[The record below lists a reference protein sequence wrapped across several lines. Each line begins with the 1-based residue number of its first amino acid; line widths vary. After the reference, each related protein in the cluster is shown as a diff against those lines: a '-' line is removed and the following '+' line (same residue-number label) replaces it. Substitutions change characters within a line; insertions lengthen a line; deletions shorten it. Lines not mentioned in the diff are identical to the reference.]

1 MVLNL
6 TYRGE
11 RLSRRV
17 AKLVLMTMGM
27 GASDSDASVVF
38 DGGDVHSVGE
48 EGSHELNDAN
58 SRPAKSNFFFFRMK
72 RRNFFL

>member
-11 RLSRRV
+11 RRRV
-17 AKLVLMTMGM
+17 AKLVLMTMG
-27 GASDSDASVVF
+27 ASDSDASVVD

-72 RRNFFL
+72 RRNWFL

>member
-17 AKLVLMTMGM
+17 AKLVLMTM

-58 SRPAKSNFFFFRMK
+58 SRPAKSNFFF
-72 RRNFFL
+72 LG